1 MFVVKHFID
10 ATALLLYTVLNLYK
24 WIIIIAAVLS
34 WVRPD
39 PYNPIVRFLYAAT
52 EPVLYRVRKV
62 LPLFFGGIDFTPL
75 VVIFALEFLQRFLVP
90 TLLDLGRALDPS
102 AASSPV
108 F

>member
-1 MFVVKHFID
+1 MFVLKHFID
-10 ATALLLYTVLNLYK
+10 ATALLLYTVLNVYK

-52 EPVLYRVRKV
+52 EPVMYRVRRV

-75 VVIFALEFLQRFLVP
+75 VVIFAIEFLQRFLVP
-90 TLLDLGRALDPS
+90 TLLDLGRAVAPAAGPS
-102 AASSPV
+102 PI